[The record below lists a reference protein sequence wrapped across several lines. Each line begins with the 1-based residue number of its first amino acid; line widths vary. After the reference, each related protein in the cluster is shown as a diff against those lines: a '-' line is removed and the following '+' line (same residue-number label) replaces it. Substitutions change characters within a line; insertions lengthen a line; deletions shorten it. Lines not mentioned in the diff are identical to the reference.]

1 MEATTF
7 GMLGQYT
14 NLIFGAGGMIAIFVL
29 YCIFTYNSI
38 IGTKNT
44 TAEALSGIDT
54 VLQNRYNLIP
64 NLVQIVKQYMTHE
77 SSVLNKVSEMR
88 ASLMSG
94 WDKWSTQRFTKE
106 NELQAGL
113 KSIFAIAENYP
124 DLKASTNFLEL
135 QTQWSEIEDRL
146 QWARRAYNSAV
157 KALSNKKE
165 MFPWSIVASMI
176 TLPIYAMY
184 ETEEAAKIDKIDAKA
199 MFNA

>member
-1 MEATTF
+1 METTTF

-64 NLVQIVKQYMTHE
+64 NLVQVVKQYMTHE

-94 WDKWSTQRFTKE
+94 SDKWSPERFAKE

-165 MFPWSIVASMI
+165 MFPSSIVANMI

-184 ETEEAAKIDKIDAKA
+184 EAEEAAKIDKIDAKA